1 MVKKRLRSAGLN
13 DMAFFSSLSSRG
25 KRGGLTVP
33 RGLYTGGARQQT
45 GGGSNLGGS
54 VMKSVRVIGDGVINA
69 LLKVRKAIKVK
80 TKAKTLKCRS
90 RRKTSNRMTLR
101 KKPKLRIKLKQR
113 Q

>member
-25 KRGGLTVP
+25 KRSGLTVP

-45 GGGSNLGGS
+45 GGGSSLGGS
-54 VMKSVRVIGDGVINA
+54 VMKGVRVIGDGVINA
-69 LLKVRKAIKVK
+69 LLKVRKA
-80 TKAKTLKCRS
+80 TKARTMKCRS
-90 RRKTSNRMTLR
+90 RQKPSNRMTRR